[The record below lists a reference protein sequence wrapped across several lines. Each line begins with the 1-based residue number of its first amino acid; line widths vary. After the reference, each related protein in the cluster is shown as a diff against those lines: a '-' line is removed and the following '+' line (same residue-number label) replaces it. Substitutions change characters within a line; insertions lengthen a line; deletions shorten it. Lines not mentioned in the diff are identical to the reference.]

1 LYHCN
6 RKSLAELLVRLI
18 QIETTDV
25 ELSHQAWV
33 KELRHNFLSE
43 FVLKLK
49 SEDLEVII
57 QLSFRK

>member
-1 LYHCN
+1 
-6 RKSLAELLVRLI
+6 LVRLI